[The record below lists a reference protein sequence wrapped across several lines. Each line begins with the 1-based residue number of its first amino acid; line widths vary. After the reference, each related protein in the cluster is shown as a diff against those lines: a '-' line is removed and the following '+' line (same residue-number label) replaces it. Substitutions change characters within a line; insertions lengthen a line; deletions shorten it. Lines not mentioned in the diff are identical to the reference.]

1 MSGSTFRRLGADA
14 IGTVG
19 RRYTY
24 PGHRAFSVA
33 ARVVRRFPP
42 PEEVT
47 YRDADGYLRRADLRD
62 HMESLAFVGR
72 HRLPADVALLLRPGD
87 WAIDVG
93 ANVGSV
99 AGQLCKGVGPE
110 GRVWAFE
117 PIPRNVARLEAFR
130 DDNRL
135 TQLEVFDCAL
145 SATRGTAAIGLPAE
159 GFSGHASFTASWID
173 KGRLDVRTERLDD
186 LTADVDGTRPM
197 RLIKLDVEGFEREVL
212 AGAEATIRRFRP
224 SIYCEFNDIVLRD
237 AGSSS
242 VALLGTFADL
252 GYRVAPAWRR
262 KSARLA
268 GRNLD
273 LLMTP

>member
-1 MSGSTFRRLGADA
+1 LRRWAADA
-14 IGTVG
+14 AGAVG
-19 RRYTY
+19 RHYSY
-24 PGHRAFSVA
+24 PGQRAFSVA

-72 HRLPADVALLLRPGD
+72 HRLPADVAGLLRPGD

-130 DDNRL
+130 DANRL

-186 LTADVDGTRPM
+186 LTADLADLDGTRPL
-197 RLIKLDVEGFEREVL
+197 RLVKLDVEGFEREVL

-224 SIYCEFNDIVLRD
+224 SIYCEFNDIVLQD

-242 VALLGTFADL
+242 AALLGTFAEL
-252 GYRVAPAWRR
+252 GYRVAPAWRA

-273 LLMTP
+273 LLMIP